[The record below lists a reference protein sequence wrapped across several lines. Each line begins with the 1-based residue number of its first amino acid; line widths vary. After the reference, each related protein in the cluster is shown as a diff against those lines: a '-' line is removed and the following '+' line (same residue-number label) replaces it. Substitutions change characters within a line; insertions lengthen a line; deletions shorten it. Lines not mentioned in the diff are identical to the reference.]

1 MSASKN
7 PPGEPLFPTFASLA
21 EAEAY
26 SDKTGDAYY
35 EICYHLEGNLNLCIA
50 AMHDLY
56 AQASSTKRPKMQTGL
71 VREMICPDGWPKHP
85 RTLVY
90 TLAACARYR
99 HEDTCHAHTVNEA
112 MTEMELEKEQSG
124 TLLDWAF
131 DSQTFEPITQTD
143 VDKAR
148 GELLRL
154 CDWIESRLHYLTH
167 AASYRVP
174 DCFNGDPDMMHLA
187 KIGVGQRHL
196 GKLSER
202 DRKRWAGIHER
213 AATKYGNNLKL
224 WGMVGK
230 VQHDPKPRTWTH
242 PAVDTRI
249 IRLWPLVMRHN
260 WTYSDL
266 LKVLVKIMPP
276 PVNGGDFQYPLD
288 SVESLKVHCR
298 TICGLSKSGK
308 GNSAAGL
315 PEGREIA
322 ESLFGP
328 TGK

>member
-1 MSASKN
+1 
-7 PPGEPLFPTFASLA
+7 
-21 EAEAY
+21 
-26 SDKTGDAYY
+26 
-35 EICYHLEGNLNLCIA
+35 
-50 AMHDLY
+50 
-56 AQASSTKRPKMQTGL
+56 MQTGL